1 MKLKLLVEE
10 YAVCRLNND
19 SKIPT
24 WIDTEKFYSITRT
37 DDELS
42 VIEIWQSK
50 PYTLRSAGL
59 NEGQTAATAVV
70 QSSC

>member
-1 MKLKLLVEE
+1 MGKV
-10 YAVCRLNND
+10 
-19 SKIPT
+19 
-24 WIDTEKFYSITRT
+24 ITVWGSPGSGKSMFCCILAKALTR
-37 DDELS
+37 DKRKA
-42 VIEIWQSK
+42 IEIWQSK